1 MPEMK
6 SKLVGV
12 TFEGR
17 QDNVAELTEGQ
28 ELLAIFEDNN
38 PFDPNAILL
47 FADAQKTK
55 PVGYL
60 KKELAADLRQQ
71 HTKGWAYKFFVEQI
85 TGQTKQVKGCNIK
98 IEASLYPKDEQVS
111 KVQETDKAIQ

>member
-17 QDNVAELTEGQ
+17 QENVSVLTDGQ

-47 FADAQKTK
+47 FGDAEKMK

-60 KKELAADLRQQ
+60 KKELAKDLREQ
-71 HTKGWAYKFFVEQI
+71 HTKGWTYKFFCEKV
-85 TGQTKQVKGCNIK
+85 TGRDMQTKGCNIR
-98 IEASLYPKDEQVS
+98 IEAKLFDPNENKDKVS
-111 KVQETDKAIQ
+111 